1 MLMDAASRMPITPLE
16 VEGLGRHLLAFIDG
30 RYARN
35 LYWKE
40 GAFMRLD
47 LRAGGLNGTEP
58 SPWPRPRAFSELSE
72 RCLNSQ
78 GYPQIPS
85 RETSVIGNID
95 EGFHETH
102 SRAYGIHKYNW
113 EGNRSIVDPSVM
125 SIA

>member
-47 LRAGGLNGTEP
+47 LLAGGLNGTEP
-58 SPWPRPRAFSELSE
+58 SPRPRAFSELYE
-72 RCLNSQ
+72 RFLNSQ

-95 EGFHETH
+95 EGFHETR
-102 SRAYGIHKYNW
+102 SRAHGIHTIGK
-113 EGNRSIVDPSVM
+113 GTAP
-125 SIA
+125 

>member
-58 SPWPRPRAFSELSE
+58 SPRPRAFSELSE

-95 EGFHETH
+95 EGFHETR
-102 SRAYGIHKYNW
+102 SRAHGIHTIGK
-113 EGNRSIVDPSVM
+113 GTAP
-125 SIA
+125 

>member
-95 EGFHETH
+95 EGFHETR
-102 SRAYGIHKYNW
+102 SRAHGIHTIGK
-113 EGNRSIVDPSVM
+113 GTAP
-125 SIA
+125 